1 MQPITTY
8 NPLIPAPIIIH
19 DKLVNEYFALLDH
32 LIFIASQKPIGAPP
46 CPNAIKYG
54 TRTAHIVTTFG
65 FTVPIKIQRY
75 KCPSGEVT
83 SVNIFTIPNGRY
95 DIRIIHVAVVL
106 YTLGLS
112 AADTA
117 SIIELIFGVR
127 VSSKTILEWVR
138 YVGLRGFE
146 EHRKKIEEIASSSN
160 IAHVEM
166 DELYLTV
173 DLDKSPYAITLVVDP
188 NTSLVI
194 DVYVFVGSQ
203 ITTLDVLTV
212 VNRNKKIFE
221 KAKFMT
227 TDGAKAYAVLK
238 QQSPGRHIIC
248 LQHVTRSKRKEKM
261 VINLIESLVDRERDL
276 LISEAERQVKRW
288 LDELKRQ
295 LEFVLPPVR
304 TPLKLFK
311 EQLIERAED
320 EANRILDEYKRRI
333 KSYLEAYR
341 AYIHRRL
348 YASQHAALVGALLPK
363 RENQNRRKEQDE
375 DEITTNILYYSNIAA
390 TTAVVEGLNRV
401 LRGRI
406 RKSLNYRNLQLVE
419 SVAKLIVLN
428 HNTRVLCDGKTPYEH
443 VGIDVSDMEYNPF
456 KSLGRVYDRIG
467 YYYDLPEDAGR
478 VTIRREVYRRYRK
491 KTVKLLRPT
500 FELPSTDDKVNW
512 AIWVRDNILKANYL

>member
-1 MQPITTY
+1 
-8 NPLIPAPIIIH
+8 
-19 DKLVNEYFALLDH
+19 
-32 LIFIASQKPIGAPP
+32 
-46 CPNAIKYG
+46 
-54 TRTAHIVTTFG
+54 
-65 FTVPIKIQRY
+65 
-75 KCPSGEVT
+75 
-83 SVNIFTIPNGRY
+83 
-95 DIRIIHVAVVL
+95 
-106 YTLGLS
+106 
-112 AADTA
+112 
-117 SIIELIFGVR
+117 
-127 VSSKTILEWVR
+127 
-138 YVGLRGFE
+138 
-146 EHRKKIEEIASSSN
+146 
-160 IAHVEM
+160 
-166 DELYLTV
+166 
-173 DLDKSPYAITLVVDP
+173 
-188 NTSLVI
+188 
-194 DVYVFVGSQ
+194 
-203 ITTLDVLTV
+203 
-212 VNRNKKIFE
+212 
-221 KAKFMT
+221 
-227 TDGAKAYAVLK
+227 
-238 QQSPGRHIIC
+238 
-248 LQHVTRSKRKEKM
+248 M

-304 TPLKLFK
+304 APLKLFK

-363 RENQNRRKEQDE
+363 RKNQNRRKEQGE